1 MKKLIILCML
11 IACHVAIKAQVMWNL
26 KGGIMQNSIYESE
39 YDYDHD
45 YTIKAIDWAAGLEI
59 EIPLSQK
66 LNIETGLRY
75 KNHLAM
81 NGDESEEH
89 WTDEFWEG
97 KHHLEMPLRLAYKQ
111 QLGKHFSLHAG
122 VGPYASWSIGNK
134 NGYDFGDNIVVGLEP
149 SVAINWNCLS
159 LGATYNL
166 PCFYEGYKDLNK
178 TGFMVTLGIRFKS
191 GAWKYIGAGLLA
203 VASVGASLAAVWPDG
218 NDYSSASS
226 YTYSGGDS
234 SSSYSTSG
242 SNAETMYYNWE
253 KRARDAYEHLA
264 GQTLSASQ
272 ITKRKQLLR
281 EAQREMKKWRNKAKQ
296 HGVNITPSYY
306 ETVDVGIR

>member
-1 MKKLIILCML
+1 M
-11 IACHVAIKAQVMWNL
+11 
-26 KGGIMQNSIYESE
+26 
-39 YDYDHD
+39 
-45 YTIKAIDWAAGLEI
+45 
-59 EIPLSQK
+59 
-66 LNIETGLRY
+66 
-75 KNHLAM
+75 
-81 NGDESEEH
+81 
-89 WTDEFWEG
+89 
-97 KHHLEMPLRLAYKQ
+97 
-111 QLGKHFSLHAG
+111 
-122 VGPYASWSIGNK
+122 
-134 NGYDFGDNIVVGLEP
+134 
-149 SVAINWNCLS
+149 
-159 LGATYNL
+159 
-166 PCFYEGYKDLNK
+166 
-178 TGFMVTLGIRFKS
+178 
-191 GAWKYIGAGLLA
+191 A